1 MRVVLALVLGAGLTP
16 ACSSSTPDGAVP
28 SSSPSASA
36 SVARPTHKGRKVT
49 NPRRTPEL
57 SSEPHDLA
65 HAVIQNV
72 RDDDERAILA
82 NGASC
87 RVQVPPA
94 GPISLDHVEY
104 EYEEVDCPPA
114 YDDPAWDQCSTTIFK
129 EPKGCFCTPESD
141 EPPSPPSI
149 VDCPA
154 AR

>member
-1 MRVVLALVLGAGLTP
+1 MRVVVSLALVAAAFATS
-16 ACSSSTPDGAVP
+16 CSSSTPEGSVP
-28 SSSPSASA
+28 SSSASA
-36 SVARPTHKGRKVT
+36 STTPRHAHKGRKVT
-49 NPRRTPEL
+49 RPRGPLQL

-65 HAVIQNV
+65 HAEIQNV
-72 RDDDERAILA
+72 RDEDERAILA
-82 NGASC
+82 NGAYC
-87 RVQVPPA
+87 RVQVPPS

-114 YDDPAWDQCSTTIFK
+114 YDDPAWDQCTTTIFK

-154 AR
+154 PP